1 MDDPPII
8 RGTVSI
14 PEDLRFGLTHLETTR
29 SGPQLVAQ
37 KPGLFACQISA
48 GANKYQLS
56 DWNLTICNL
65 NKTSSGGIGTLLPYF
80 EESEDPSPL
89 STNAFL
95 LVNSTGDSSLLS
107 GFNGTMKTSPRI
119 QNNKTL
125 EWIDISQD
133 STTTEQLDVHL
144 SLSLCLPSFVAWPFN
159 ITATTRD
166 PLDEPTYLYDTER
179 NQVRFDQL
187 RNQLSRSYIMT
198 NLEDR
203 RVLSLAKESLLNGPE
218 PGTSS
223 FLAGNFFHKIST
235 IDPYNNHQTIHLQQ
249 KIDPFYAHADR
260 SIGGLGQQILQ
271 DGGSVA
277 EAMQSMLMGLVFAAY
292 QEYYF
297 YDVPEGDVSS
307 ETAFRRDFVP
317 VQVPG
322 GDGKAAI
329 YPAGATRSYMYVM
342 LCIMLHCL
350 VVSFVVMAFISGT
363 SKCRLDYPLC
373 LTNTRN

>member
-1 MDDPPII
+1 MFAEYNFRSSVNGTRGFSDTGITLRALLPISDSKARSSIHTYQGPASVIDARTVCTRPDLTNISLSMDDPPII

-125 EWIDISQD
+125 EWIDINQD

-144 SLSLCLPSFVAWPFN
+144 SLH
-159 ITATTRD
+159 
-166 PLDEPTYLYDTER
+166 
-179 NQVRFDQL
+179 
-187 RNQLSRSYIMT
+187 
-198 NLEDR
+198 
-203 RVLSLAKESLLNGPE
+203 SLLG
-218 PGTSS
+218 
-223 FLAGNFFHKIST
+223 LST
-235 IDPYNNHQTIHLQQ
+235 
-249 KIDPFYAHADR
+249 
-260 SIGGLGQQILQ
+260 
-271 DGGSVA
+271 
-277 EAMQSMLMGLVFAAY
+277 
-292 QEYYF
+292 
-297 YDVPEGDVSS
+297 
-307 ETAFRRDFVP
+307 
-317 VQVPG
+317 
-322 GDGKAAI
+322 
-329 YPAGATRSYMYVM
+329 
-342 LCIMLHCL
+342 
-350 VVSFVVMAFISGT
+350 
-363 SKCRLDYPLC
+363 
-373 LTNTRN
+373 